1 MKERE
6 SSRTNIQLPAR
17 TVIEMAV
24 CESPVDGGRDLST
37 WDVDTLLAKARLLLQ
52 IATDSDAIHHGLAP
66 PSIELHPNGEYT
78 IRRDFYESVL
88 DPFISAELHDENVRA
103 SQDYERYY
111 DSHSGDSS
119 DQFSSEFKEAFC
131 AESGISPHDV
141 VQCVAEFT
149 DWSCELRAV
158 VVETTVGAIKQ
169 RLKVNRELST
179 GVVDAFIRTYGLLPR
194 ESWEKPLRG
203 FSARDIWPWRYS
215 RRLSVI
221 SRPLI
226 LWGFEDSD
234 KAFFGL
240 GTLVESLLHVMTRAR
255 EGRISQSLFS
265 TRQMRSYLGEA
276 NNQLGREFN
285 MKVAQ
290 HMREAGWHVREEVS
304 MTELGA
310 AATLGDVD
318 VLAWRPQ
325 DEVQII
331 ECKRLQL
338 ARTVAEVAELC
349 KRFRGEENDNL
360 RKHVRRVDWIKD
372 NPKAI
377 WSIVGFRVDS
387 NHITDRIVTNIRVPM
402 TYLTSLPVDSSKIGP
417 LN

>member
-6 SSRTNIQLPAR
+6 SSRANIQLPAR

-37 WDVDTLLAKARLLLQ
+37 WDVDALLAKTRLLLQ

-78 IRRDFYESVL
+78 ISRDFYESVL
-88 DPFISAELHDENVRA
+88 EPFMSAELKDDNVQA

-111 DSHSGDSS
+111 GAASGDSS
-119 DQFSSEFKEAFC
+119 DQFPCEFKEAFC
-131 AESGISPHDV
+131 VESGISPHDV

-149 DWSCELRAV
+149 DWSYELRAV
-158 VVETTVGAIKQ
+158 VVETTVGAVKQ
-169 RLKVNRELST
+169 RLMVNRKLST
-179 GVVDAFIRTYGLLPR
+179 KVVNAFILTYGLFPR
-194 ESWEKPLRG
+194 ESWEKPAHG

-234 KAFFGL
+234 KAVFGL
-240 GTLVESLLHVMTRAR
+240 GTLVESILHVMGRAR
-255 EGRISQSLFS
+255 EGRISQSLF
-265 TRQMRSYLGEA
+265 TTPQMRSFLGEA
-276 NNQLGREFN
+276 NNKLGREFN

-290 HMREAGWHVREEVS
+290 HMREEGWHVREEVS
-304 MTELGA
+304 MTEFGA

-318 VLAWRPQ
+318 VLAWKPGG
-325 DEVQII
+325 EVQII

-360 RKHVRRVDWIKD
+360 RKHVRRIDWFKN
-372 NPKAI
+372 NPKSL
-377 WSIVGFRVDS
+377 WSIVGFHVDS
-387 NHITDRIVTNIRVPM
+387 NHITDRIVTNVHVPM

-417 LN
+417 LH